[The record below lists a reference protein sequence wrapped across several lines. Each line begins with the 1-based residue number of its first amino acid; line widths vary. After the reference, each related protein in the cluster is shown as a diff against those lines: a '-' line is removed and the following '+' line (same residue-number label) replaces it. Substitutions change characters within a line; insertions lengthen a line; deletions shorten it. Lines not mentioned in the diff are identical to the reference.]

1 MNSDGIPQTIKD
13 AMSEYCKY
21 VKDIKEDYYENNDF
35 DEHEDEFDTIC

>member
-13 AMSEYCKY
+13 AMLEYCKY

-35 DEHEDEFDTIC
+35 DEHEDEYDTIC